1 MAEVTAPQTQAQT
14 APSSPAPRKPVKKGR
29 KKMIKRL
36 VALGVTLAVVAGA
49 GFGMWYL
56 VFRDDS
62 TLGAPQYATA
72 EIGTIQSTVEGYGT
86 AVPKESASITLN
98 AAGTG
103 QEV

>member
-1 MAEVTAPQTQAQT
+1 MAEVTAPQTQTQAAT
-14 APSSPAPRKPVKKGR
+14 PNPAPHRPVKKGK

-36 VALGVTLAVVAGA
+36 IALGVALAVVAGA

-62 TLGAPQYATA
+62 TLGVPQYTTA

-98 AAGTG
+98 AAGTVE
-103 QEV
+103 EV